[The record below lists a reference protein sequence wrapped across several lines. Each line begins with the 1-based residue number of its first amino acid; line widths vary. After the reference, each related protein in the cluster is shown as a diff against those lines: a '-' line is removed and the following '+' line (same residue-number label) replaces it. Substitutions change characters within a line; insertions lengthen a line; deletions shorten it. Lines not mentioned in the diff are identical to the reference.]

1 MLPIRTQ
8 GVEVHRIE
16 MLNGSRE
23 FCQEYLTDVRVSD
36 SDRIGEVDEG
46 WTVGVRWMFHERMSY
61 NSPYVTLPVGT
72 ARGDVGATSVIDVAK
87 DAQRLD
93 DPCVRDLVGE
103 ARMLDVVRHELQHR
117 VTEGIAS
124 GRLSDQASAIVR
136 LFTGVVSTR
145 MTTIAFEIAGS
156 AGAAWTDDED
166 GAAADWGT
174 VYLMRQASC
183 IGGGTTEMAR
193 NVISER
199 VLGMPRERTVDRDVA
214 FRDVPRGRP
223 GTSR

>member
-1 MLPIRTQ
+1 
-8 GVEVHRIE
+8 
-16 MLNGSRE
+16 
-23 FCQEYLTDVRVSD
+23 
-36 SDRIGEVDEG
+36 
-46 WTVGVRWMFHERMSY
+46 
-61 NSPYVTLPVGT
+61 VGT

-223 GTSR
+223 GTSRWAADTDDRLEHSEEPK